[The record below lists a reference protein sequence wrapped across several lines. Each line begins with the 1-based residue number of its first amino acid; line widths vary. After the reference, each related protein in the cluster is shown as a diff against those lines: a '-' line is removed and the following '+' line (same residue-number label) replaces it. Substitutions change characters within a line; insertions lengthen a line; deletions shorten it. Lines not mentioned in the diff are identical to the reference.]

1 MRGLLLSVFFLIFM
15 DLGMFSLRTCL
26 RPFILINRVSPS
38 SSAAGATGHYMVEDD
53 DGVVQMR
60 HDPYCKAA
68 RQCFLCAKKID
79 LDYKNARLLQQFVST
94 FSGRVYDQ

>member
-1 MRGLLLSVFFLIFM
+1 
-15 DLGMFSLRTCL
+15 MFSLRTCL
-26 RPFILINRVSPS
+26 RPFILTNRASPS
-38 SSAAGATGHYMVEDD
+38 SSVEMALGHYTVEDD

-60 HDPYCKAA
+60 KDPYCKPA
-68 RQCFLCAKKID
+68 RQCFLCAKKIQ